1 MVSSYSPQVGGV
13 ETHVRRLAEGC
24 AEIGDHV
31 SVLTHQVDDSS
42 IDEWIEGVR
51 VRRFPLTVHSRA
63 YPLSWSL
70 FRYLR
75 SHAADFDLIHVHSY
89 HTVVGHA
96 AHGCDLPLVFTPH
109 YHGTGHTASGI
120 VLHRLYRPAG
130 ARLFRTADA
139 IICVSEAER
148 GLVIKDF
155 PFVSGKLATIPQRH
169 GSATSRARR
178 GLSQSGPP
186 GGAHQRSLGAIQET
200 LTSLS
205 RLSTHCHLRQS
216 SSLWATDPTAG
227 AWRSGPRNGGS
238 GWPVLFTGRIP
249 GTALRQWFAQANVI
263 TSASDH
269 EAFGITLADGLA
281 AGVRMVASD
290 IPAHTALAQLAGPD
304 APVTLV
310 DPRHTKGFTN
320 SLAAALRAG
329 RIRVGS
335 LKLPSWAEVIADT
348 RELYS
353 RVLWQGH
360 PDDRGVP

>member
-1 MVSSYSPQVGGV
+1 MRGDRRSCIGPDSPG
-13 ETHVRRLAEGC
+13 RRF
-24 AEIGDHV
+24 V
-31 SVLTHQVDDSS
+31 YRRVDQ
-42 IDEWIEGVR
+42 GVR

-109 YHGTGHTASGI
+109 YHGTGHTALGI

-186 GGAHQRSLGAIQET
+186 GGAHHRSLGAIQNIDLIIEAFHA
-200 LTSLS
+200 LPFAAKLVVVGDGPDRR
-205 RLSTHCHLRQS
+205 RLEK
-216 SSLWATDPTAG
+216 WA
-227 AWRSGPRNGGS
+227 RNGGS

-348 RELYS
+348 PELYS